1 MMESCSTCRMFVPGA
16 LPRPTSQPHDGACH
30 AAPPMGYNAPWPDD
44 DAEQPVEND
53 DDGGTVVTLTIRDS
67 WYTGWPLVRASDWC
81 GHWAPLDL
89 PERPAAECVSVMVR
103 RLRRSLDLTQ
113 QQLADRVAWNRTTV
127 TKIEAGRRPLRAHEV
142 EPLARA
148 LGVDPLTL
156 LDGA

>member
-1 MMESCSTCRMFVPGA
+1 MFVPGV
-16 LPRPTSQPHDGACH
+16 LPRATDQPHDGTCH
-30 AAPPMGYNAPWPDD
+30 ASPPMGYNAPWPDEPD
-44 DAEQPVEND
+44 PPPLS
-53 DDGGTVVTLTIRDS
+53 DGESSLVLTIRES
-67 WYTGWPLVRASDWC
+67 WYTGWPLVRGSDWC
-81 GHWAPLDL
+81 GEWQPVNTPARSSGESL
-89 PERPAAECVSVMVR
+89 PAMVR

-113 QQLADRVAWNRTTV
+113 QQLAELVAWERTTV